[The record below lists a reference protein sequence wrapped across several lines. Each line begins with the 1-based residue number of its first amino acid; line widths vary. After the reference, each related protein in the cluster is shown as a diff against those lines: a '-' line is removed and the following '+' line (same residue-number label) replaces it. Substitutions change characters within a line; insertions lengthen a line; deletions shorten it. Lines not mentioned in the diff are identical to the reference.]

1 MTKSKQNVSRETI
14 STGVLLPGIERI
26 TGSSA
31 PINAKETLRQFRAFQ
46 LQDDLYSFMRYFW
59 PVVDSAEFV
68 EGGFAIQAV
77 CEHLTSMVDG
87 TGIRNLIINIPPRFS
102 KSLIC
107 MTFFPAWVWAQRESG
122 PTSGPGV
129 QFLCASYGL
138 NLSLQDSVKCRRLI
152 SSKQYN
158 DLYPHLKLTGDVNAK
173 QRFENS
179 LGGSR
184 IATSVG
190 ASTTGFGGDFLLL
203 DDPNNALESNSDAI
217 LDTTTDWFDNAWST
231 RLNNPKSGCRVV
243 IQQRLSERD
252 ITGHI
257 LSREVGDWCHLVLPM
272 RFEPERKYTTVIG
285 WEDPRTVE
293 GELLWEERF
302 GDNEVKLLEAQLLT
316 GAAGQLQQ
324 RPTPAGGGIIK
335 REWFQPWVEDKY
347 PPFSIVIMSVDT
359 AYTTKQEN
367 DFSAITVWGIFEE
380 PDGISAIQG
389 PGGRV
394 STSFAR
400 METEDVP
407 RIMMVHAWRGK
418 VEFHELTEMVV
429 KMAKDH
435 KVDIILNENKAAGY
449 SLEQELRR
457 LYAHEDWQVRLENPG
472 ALDKVARAYAIQH
485 LLADGLIYAPC
496 LDQAGNQ
503 FRIWADMVI
512 TECESFPKGKN
523 DDLVDT
529 LVQALTFM
537 RKTGM
542 ITRAVEKAAEVSASK
557 VFRGNNDHKPLYP
570 I

>member
-1 MTKSKQNVSRETI
+1 MKKNEQNVSRET
-14 STGVLLPGIERI
+14 SSKAVLLPGIERI
-26 TGSSA
+26 TGSAA
-31 PINAKETLRQFRAFQ
+31 PINAKETLRQFQAFQ

-68 EGGFAIQAV
+68 DGGFAIQAV
-77 CEHLTSMVDG
+77 CDHLTSMVDG

-107 MTFFPAWVWAQRESG
+107 MTFFPAWVWAQREIT

-152 SSKQYN
+152 SSKKYS
-158 DLYPHLKLTGDVNAK
+158 DLYPHVKLTGDVNAK

-203 DDPNNALESNSDAI
+203 DDPNNALEANSEAV
-217 LDTTTDWFDNAWST
+217 LETTTDWFDNAWST
-231 RLNNPKSGCRVV
+231 RLNNPKTGCRVV

-272 RFEPERKYTTVIG
+272 RFEPERKYMTVIG
-285 WEDPRTVE
+285 WEDPRTEE
-293 GELLWEERF
+293 GELLWPDRF
-302 GDNEVKLLEAQLLT
+302 GENEVKLLEATLLT

-324 RPTPAGGGIIK
+324 RPTPAGGGVIK
-335 REWFQPWVEDKY
+335 REWFQPWTDEKY
-347 PPFSIVIMSVDT
+347 PPFSIVIMSLDT
-359 AYTTKQEN
+359 AHTIKQEN
-367 DFSAITVWGIFEE
+367 DFSAITIWGIFEE
-380 PDGISAIQG
+380 PQGSTAIQG

-394 STSFAR
+394 SSSFAR
-400 METEDVP
+400 VETEDVP
-407 RIMMVHAWRGK
+407 RIMMVYGWRGK
-418 VEFHELTEMVV
+418 VEFNELTEKVV
-429 KMAKDH
+429 SLARLH
-435 KVDIILNENKAAGY
+435 KVDIILNENKAAGFP
-449 SLEQELRR
+449 LEQELRR
-457 LYAHEDWQVRLENPG
+457 LYSHEDWQVRLENPG
-472 ALDKVARAYAIQH
+472 AMDKVARAYAIQH
-485 LLADGLIYAPC
+485 LLADGLVYAPC
-496 LDQAGNQ
+496 LDEAGDQ
-503 FRIWADMVI
+503 FRVWADMVI

-529 LVQALTFM
+529 LVMALTFM

-542 ITRAVEKAAEVSASK
+542 ITRVVERTAEINASK
-557 VFRGNNDHKPLYP
+557 VFHGNKNSQPLYP